1 MIILK
6 SYVQPH
12 ILFKRDRYVIW
23 KRIVLL
29 ALMAHAC
36 SRTCRNRPAG
46 PWSVA
51 GSRWRQRQLDGTKT
65 RGIACKKVIASSQ
78 YLESRGKSGVKQ
90 KNWLRAG
97 PCEPTGR
104 GKMARRNNGHI
115 FARGK
120 PDRDP
125 QNRDDDGEISY
136 VRRSSQRRALFNKW
150 RDMTCQRW
158 CLHGLSRLPCGPIL

>member
-1 MIILK
+1 MK
-6 SYVQPH
+6 AYSFTATDGPR
-12 ILFKRDRYVIW
+12 LFSD
-23 KRIVLL
+23 LQE
-29 ALMAHAC
+29 
-36 SRTCRNRPAG
+36 PASG
-46 PWSVA
+46 SLECGELYYWE
-51 GSRWRQRQLDGTKT
+51 SRWRQRQLDGTKT

-120 PDRDP
+120 PDRDQ

-136 VRRSSQRRALFNKW
+136 VRRSSPRRVLFNKW
-150 RDMTCQRW
+150 RDMACPRW
-158 CLHGLSRLPCGPIL
+158 CRLHGLSRLPCGPIL